1 MAARRLIHAA
11 SFTAAV
17 LASPLTSDRTHAQ
30 TIRPLSTDR
39 PDRTESPYSVPA
51 EHFQLEMDLVT
62 FGHFA
67 THDLTIDGLGAA
79 PFNLKYGFTN
89 DVDVQLVFTP
99 YLRTASTPAG
109 GTEEVDDGTGPL
121 GVRFKINLT
130 GNDSDGVAAAL
141 LPYIFTPTRGTEKL
155 DNTLYGL
162 LVPVTFPLAG
172 DRAVGTMI
180 GVEQLGDTE
189 TFGIASVTISTPIVG
204 GWGGFVELFSVVDGF
219 GDEDGQI
226 VTLDAGIVFAPRDD
240 WALDAGVY
248 YGVTSEAENW
258 RVFVGASARR

>member
-1 MAARRLIHAA
+1 MAARRLIRAS
-11 SFTAAV
+11 SFTATV
-17 LASPLTSDRTHAQ
+17 LASPLTGDPAHAQ

-51 EHFQLEMDLVT
+51 EHFQLELDLVT
-62 FGHFA
+62 FGRFA
-67 THDLTIDGLGAA
+67 NDGVTIDGLGVV

-141 LPYIFTPTRGTEKL
+141 LPYIFTLTRGVEKL

-162 LVPVTFPLAG
+162 VVPVTFPLAG

-180 GVEQLGDTE
+180 GVEQLGDTA
-189 TFGIASVTISTPIVG
+189 TFGIASVTFSTPIVD
-204 GWGGFVELFSVVDGF
+204 GWGAFVELYSIVDGY
-219 GDEDGQI
+219 GDQDGQI
-226 VTLDAGIVFAPRDD
+226 VTLDAGVVFAPRDD

-248 YGVTSEAENW
+248 YGVTSDAENW

>member
-1 MAARRLIHAA
+1 MAACRLIHATG
-11 SFTAAV
+11 FTAAV
-17 LASPLTSDRTHAQ
+17 LASPLMSERTHAQ
-30 TIRPLSTDR
+30 TVRPLSTDR

-62 FGHFA
+62 FGRFENDDI
-67 THDLTIDGLGAA
+67 TVDGLGVV
-79 PFNLKYGFTN
+79 PFNLKYGFTH

-109 GTEEVDDGTGPL
+109 GTEEIDDGTGPL

-141 LPYIFTPTRGTEKL
+141 LPYIFTPTRGIEKL
-155 DNTLYGL
+155 DNTLYG
-162 LVPVTFPLAG
+162 VVIPVTFPLAG
-172 DRAVGTMI
+172 DRAIGAMA
-180 GVEQLGDTE
+180 GVEQLGEDE
-189 TFGIASVTISTPIVG
+189 TFGIASVTFSTPIVD
-204 GWGGFVELFSVVDGF
+204 GWGGFVELFSVVGGF
-219 GDEDGQI
+219 DDEDGQV
-226 VTLDAGIVFAPRDD
+226 VTLDAGVVFAPQDD

-248 YGVTSEAENW
+248 YGVTSDAENW

>member
-1 MAARRLIHAA
+1 MAARRLIHAT

-17 LASPLTSDRTHAQ
+17 LASPLAGERAHAQ

-62 FGHFA
+62 FGRFA
-67 THDLTIDGLGAA
+67 NDDLTIDGLGVV
-79 PFNLKYGFTN
+79 PFNLKYGFTH

-109 GTEEVDDGTGPL
+109 GAEEVDDGTGPL

-130 GNDSDGVAAAL
+130 GNDDGRTAVAL
-141 LPYIFTPTRGTEKL
+141 LPYVFVPTRGDDKA
-155 DNTLYGL
+155 DNALYGL

-172 DRAVGTMI
+172 DRAVGAMI

-189 TFGIASVTISTPIVG
+189 TFGIASVTFSTPIVE
-204 GWGGFVELFSVVDGF
+204 GWGGFVELYSVVDGF

-226 VTLDAGIVFAPRDD
+226 VTLDAGVVFAPRDD

-248 YGVTSEAENW
+248 YGVTSDAENW